1 MVAFNRAQV
10 RLDGFSERPCQGG
23 FLHEYRHGHRP
34 LVFRTVP
41 TMEPNAAAI
50 REPCIDFRNPQMR
63 VTIIQC
69 SIATVMSAKN
79 LYEFPRADHTHPTLG
94 CLDLDED
101 CADVRDR
108 ADTSPHSYLLAA
120 RMPRQL
126 AFSVAPVDFVPNRVH
141 VDDCADTPPVVGP

>member
-1 MVAFNRAQV
+1 
-10 RLDGFSERPCQGG
+10 
-23 FLHEYRHGHRP
+23 
-34 LVFRTVP
+34 
-41 TMEPNAAAI
+41 MEPNAAAI

-108 ADTSPHSYLLAA
+108 ADTSPHSYLVTDVKFHLHNSGVSKTIAIMGTCA
-120 RMPRQL
+120 CRKVTAIAVR
-126 AFSVAPVDFVPNRVH
+126 NRVEGWPTRRADAKT
-141 VDDCADTPPVVGP
+141 VGLFRCASRLCT